1 MQQQNLLSRS
11 VLRFRRMTRKSYGAF
26 NTMHR
31 VINIGTLSSLALA
44 CAYVSTVSAQNVSA
58 SAPLSIEGEP
68 EKEIDQVT
76 VTASKVATPLSEAT
90 RLVTVGGCALRVCA
104 R

>member
-1 MQQQNLLSRS
+1 
-11 VLRFRRMTRKSYGAF
+11 
-26 NTMHR
+26 MHR

-44 CAYVSTVSAQNVSA
+44 CAYVSTASAQNVSA
-58 SAPLSIEGEP
+58 SAPQAIEGEP

-90 RLVTVGGCALRVCA
+90 RLVTVISAKEIAQTPHRIYA
-104 R
+104 RLPVWCPT